1 MKFTYAK
8 VVGLC
13 LSALLA
19 IGGTSAMAE
28 DLPKVSIKTNMGEI
42 VVELY
47 PEAAPK
53 TVDNFLKYVKAGQ
66 YKGTI
71 FHRVIGNFMIQGGG
85 YDRTMKE
92 KPTRKPIP
100 SEAALALE
108 KGLKNDLGTI
118 AMARTEDPNSA
129 TAQFFINVRDNDFL
143 NHQALPPGDPVE
155 FNYRGT
161 MTKAPRNQALAATAG
176 YTPFGKVIKG
186 MEVVEKIKS
195 VETGDA
201 HMMQNVP
208 KKDVI
213 IESATVIK

>member
-1 MKFTYAK
+1 MKSAYSK
-8 VVGLC
+8 LIGILLSSILC
-13 LSALLA
+13 LSAEQA
-19 IGGTSAMAE
+19 SAE

-71 FHRVIGNFMIQGGG
+71 FHRIIDNFMIQGGG
-85 YDRTMKE
+85 YDKAMKE
-92 KPTRKPIP
+92 KPTRKAIP
-100 SEAALALE
+100 SEAGLALE
-108 KGLKNDLGTI
+108 KGLKNDNGTI

-143 NHQALPPGDPVE
+143 NHQALPAGDPVE

-161 MTKAPRNQALAATAG
+161 MTKAPRKEALLATAG

-186 MEVVEKIKS
+186 MDVVEKIKS
-195 VETGDA
+195 VETGNA
-201 HMMQNVP
+201 HMMENVP
-208 KKDVI
+208 KKDII

>member
-1 MKFTYAK
+1 MKQLYKKISLVFAITAA
-8 VVGLC
+8 
-13 LSALLA
+13 LSAPA
-19 IGGTSAMAE
+19 AFAE
-28 DLPKVSIKTNMGEI
+28 NLPKVAFKTNMGEI

-47 PEAAPK
+47 PEAAPV

-71 FHRVIGNFMIQGGG
+71 FHRVINNFMIQGGG
-85 YDRTMKE
+85 YDKNFKE

-100 SEAALALE
+100 LEARAALE
-108 KGLKNDLGTI
+108 KGLKNDVGTI

-129 TAQFFINVRDNDFL
+129 TAQFYINVKDNDFL
-143 NHQALPPGDPVE
+143 NHQILPDGDPVE
-155 FNYRGT
+155 FLYRGNNT
-161 MTKAPRNQALAATAG
+161 VAPRAKALLATAG

-186 MEVVEKIKS
+186 MDVVEKIKA
-195 VETGDA
+195 VETGDS

-208 KKDVI
+208 KKDII